1 MKKCLLAAALLSAAT
16 VSEAGVIRHDVN
28 DQLYRD
34 LAQQTQFAAVGDL
47 LTGTGNTFNSRC
59 SGTLISSQFVL
70 TAAHCLDDPL
80 TDLVRFAVG
89 GDFYFG
95 ADWVVHE
102 NWNPLA
108 SLFAGWDIALLKLDR
123 KVSNVTAAEIYTGSS
138 EIGKIGTH
146 VGFGTTGNGLT
157 GFNSPSGTKRAGHN
171 EIDEL
176 NMAGEGHG
184 RILWNDFDAPAGTDV
199 TQGTSMDA
207 DINFLLNPIA
217 AYGRSSGVALA
228 LEMGIAPGDSGGG
241 YFLQENNQW
250 FLAGVHSFG
259 AAVDGFQTNFGYG
272 DFSGSTRV
280 SSFSGWI
287 AETKVSMTVPEPGT
301 LFVFISGLLGLMT
314 LRRR

>member
-1 MKKCLLAAALLSAAT
+1 MRKILLATLLFTVAG

-47 LTGTGNTFNSRC
+47 LTGSGNTFTSRC
-59 SGTLISSQFVL
+59 SATLISSQFVL

-80 TDLVRFAVG
+80 TNLVRFAVG

-95 ADWVVHE
+95 ANWAVHE
-102 NWNPLA
+102 NWDPAA

-123 KVSNVTAAEIYTGSS
+123 KVTNVTAAKLYAGNS
-138 EIGKIGTH
+138 EIGQIGTH

-157 GFNSPSGTKRAGHN
+157 GFNAASGTKRAGHN

-176 NMAGEGHG
+176 NLAAEGHG
-184 RILWNDFDAPAGTDV
+184 RILWNDFDAPAGIDV
-199 TQGTSMDA
+199 TQGAGMDG

-217 AYGRSSGVALA
+217 AFGRSSGLA
-228 LEMGIAPGDSGGG
+228 LDMEMGIAPGDSGGG
-241 YFLQENNQW
+241 YFLQQNDQW
-250 FLAGVHSFG
+250 YLAGVHSFG
-259 AAVDGFQTNFGYG
+259 AAVDGFRTNFGYG
-272 DFSGSTRV
+272 DLSGSTRV

-287 AETKVSMTVPEPGT
+287 ADTRATMVPEPGS
-301 LFVFISGLLGLMT
+301 LFILMMGLLGMIG